1 MRELIPGR
9 ERNFARQIDWN
20 LFHVFHEIARCG
32 SLSATARALHM
43 QQPSV
48 SAALKR
54 LEERLECR
62 LCDRSPAGIRLT
74 PEGRALA
81 DICDRL
87 LNEVGRIPQELA
99 SAADELAGT
108 LTLRMVSQ
116 LVCPALDAALARFH
130 ARYPGVVIRIEVAPW
145 REVVEAVRIG
155 EAEIGIACD
164 SAPSVELRYEP
175 LMRETQQLYC
185 SDRHPLYGHASF
197 LPAELAQQAFIDTG
211 EDEPGELETFRRR
224 HGLGRVV
231 GGHAQDLH
239 EVRWLIGL
247 GVGLGFLPT
256 VVANRLPDAAA
267 LWPLLP
273 EDLLPSYHIH
283 VITRQ
288 AAALAP
294 LARHLLGELL
304 DEIRHAG
311 A

>member
-1 MRELIPGR
+1 MREIIPGR

-20 LFHVFHEIARCG
+20 LFRVFHEIVRCG

-54 LEERLECR
+54 LEDRLDCR
-62 LCDRSPAGIRLT
+62 LCERSPAGIRLT
-74 PEGRALA
+74 PEGRVLA
-81 DICDRL
+81 ERCERL
-87 LNEVGRIPQELA
+87 LAEVGRIPQELA
-99 SAADELAGT
+99 AAGDDLAGS

-130 ARYPGVVIRIEVAPW
+130 ARYPGVILRIEVSPW
-145 REVVEAVRIG
+145 REVVEAVRTG

-164 SAPSVELRYEP
+164 SAPSVELHYEP

-185 SDRHPLYGHASF
+185 SDRHALHGHAPI
-197 LPAELAQQAFIDTG
+197 LPAELADQAFIDTG
-211 EDEPGELETFRRR
+211 DDEPGELAAFRRR
-224 HGLGRVV
+224 HGLGRIL
-231 GGHAQDLH
+231 GGQAQDLH

-256 VVANRLPDAAA
+256 VVAKRLPDAAA
-267 LWPLLP
+267 LWPLLS

-283 VITRQ
+283 AITRQ
-288 AAALAP
+288 SAALAP
-294 LARHLLGELL
+294 LAKRLLDELLGE
-304 DEIRHAG
+304 IRHNG
-311 A
+311 

>member
-1 MRELIPGR
+1 MREIIPGR

-20 LFHVFHEIARCG
+20 LFRVFHEIARCG

-62 LCDRSPAGIRLT
+62 LCDRSSAGIQLT
-74 PEGRALA
+74 PEGRVLA
-81 DICDRL
+81 EICDRL
-87 LNEVGRIPQELA
+87 LGEVGRIPQELA

-130 ARYPGVVIRIEVAPW
+130 ARYPGVVLRIEVAPW

-164 SAPSVELRYEP
+164 SAPNVELRYEP

-185 SDRHPLYGHASF
+185 GKRHPLHGHAPF
-197 LPAELAQQAFIDTG
+197 LPAELADQAFIDTG
-211 EDEPGELETFRRR
+211 DDEPGELATFRRR
-224 HGLGRVV
+224 HGLGRIL
-231 GGHAQDLH
+231 GGYAEDLH

-247 GVGLGFLPT
+247 GMGLGFLPT
-256 VVANRLPDAAA
+256 VVAQRLPDAES
-267 LWPLLP
+267 LWPLLG
-273 EDLLPSYHIH
+273 EELLPSYHIH

-288 AAALAP
+288 SAALAP
-294 LARHLLGELL
+294 LARRLLEELL
-304 DEIRHAG
+304 DGIRRPG
-311 A
+311 